1 MCGLGSLPSREGRE
15 QYLATVYNR
24 GLTISQAYLQRLLL
38 RIACCKG
45 SKYGS
50 ESFIITGELK
60 QSHMVQNTHL
70 RMAHLVATTLQS
82 MVPSIQRSKQKADR
96 GLDRLMES
104 NPSKSHGAAV
114 DGATQR
120 MLAYSIAMRDILK
133 LESAILCIGDL
144 EGRKDVPEKFHK
156 QNFTLAPPTDG
167 NSKFRSIIGEMRT
180 GRSGIGPY
188 AALEGQ
194 ILAALSEGLFSQI
207 QPTMGPYTND
217 VLSSLMMFKKL

>member
-1 MCGLGSLPSREGRE
+1 
-15 QYLATVYNR
+15 
-24 GLTISQAYLQRLLL
+24 
-38 RIACCKG
+38 
-45 SKYGS
+45 
-50 ESFIITGELK
+50 
-60 QSHMVQNTHL
+60 
-70 RMAHLVATTLQS
+70 
-82 MVPSIQRSKQKADR
+82 
-96 GLDRLMES
+96 MES

-156 QNFTLAPPTDG
+156 QNFTLAPPTDRPTDQAAEIP
-167 NSKFRSIIGEMRT
+167 NSAQSLERCGPGAGGQAS
-180 GRSGIGPY
+180 IGPY